1 MALICTAMSKAK
13 NHPIVARSSSVMKT
27 AMGVLLTSAVLL
39 LPTVR
44 AEETSGDKIG
54 ERQGTQLS
62 KGEIKAQ
69 QQFKMLDF
77 NQDGKLSRKEVA
89 IIPKLAAAFDETDTN
104 KDGFLTRDEMPLG
117 HYRGQGGHY
126 SGPGNHFRGQGGGFN
141 RLDTDGD
148 GRISREEAKANPQLG
163 QNFDLIDANKD
174 GYIDRSEMFRHM
186 VICRLYNPGSK
197 LKTADYLERYLH
209 VSYSISKIREFG
221 IRLVCKQ
228 LQLPCLFHMHRQC
241 LWFVVKEAVGS
252 ESRAQVHDEIMYGA
266 VA

>member
-44 AEETSGDKIG
+44 AEEPSGDKMG

-104 KDGFLTRDEMPLG
+104 KDGYVTYEEVRAYAVK
-117 HYRGQGGHY
+117 YRAD
-126 SGPGNHFRGQGGGFN
+126 RG
-141 RLDTDGD
+141 LDKKSDAAT
-148 GRISREEAKANPQLG
+148 SAPATTESATQSEAAS
-163 QNFDLIDANKD
+163 A
-174 GYIDRSEMFRHM
+174 E
-186 VICRLYNPGSK
+186 
-197 LKTADYLERYLH
+197 
-209 VSYSISKIREFG
+209 
-221 IRLVCKQ
+221 
-228 LQLPCLFHMHRQC
+228 
-241 LWFVVKEAVGS
+241 S
-252 ESRAQVHDEIMYGA
+252 ESK
-266 VA
+266 